1 MATRFSILAWRIPWT
16 EEPGRLQSIGSQRV
30 RLTEQLSTQHNT
42 VHLASTFVKKTF
54 ANLVPEARHRDIY
67 PAAHVHTH
75 RLTHTHTHTHKH
87 TLRVI
92 DLQTNFYHIVASEDG
107 SIKKQVLKLLKAS
120 FV

>member
-1 MATRFSILAWRIPWT
+1 MYGYIKGGREGQRHIPSCT
-16 EEPGRLQSIGSQRV
+16 C
-30 RLTEQLSTQHNT
+30 THTQ
-42 VHLASTFVKKTF
+42 
-54 ANLVPEARHRDIY
+54 
-67 PAAHVHTH
+67 AH
-75 RLTHTHTHTHKH
+75 THTHTHTHKH